1 MRARGATPP
10 ITPTPFKMEEGV
22 EEVAATMNEPGSRKD
37 QRHLKKLCLERDG
50 HRCMA
55 TGIIDIDAKISEADT
70 EYGSPTDLCYV
81 VPFSLGRWEKS
92 KDHKIA
98 QIWATLKK
106 LFPQI
111 QLAPEDIN
119 DPRNLMT
126 LWSPVHA
133 AFGSFTLSFEPTG
146 EPNQYQI
153 LLLSR
158 RRNVIQVH
166 LPASQGGPD
175 GPRLVT
181 LERHGGATI
190 ELPSPALLQMRSTLT
205 KIFHASGMAEYIEDL
220 VRDEEE
226 IGCLAP
232 GSTTNLEDLVLS
244 RMLRSRCE

>member
-1 MRARGATPP
+1 
-10 ITPTPFKMEEGV
+10 MEEGV

-92 KDHKIA
+92 K
-98 QIWATLKK
+98 
-106 LFPQI
+106 
-111 QLAPEDIN
+111 
-119 DPRNLMT
+119 
-126 LWSPVHA
+126 
-133 AFGSFTLSFEPTG
+133 G

>member
-1 MRARGATPP
+1 
-10 ITPTPFKMEEGV
+10 MEEGV

-119 DPRNLMT
+119 DPTNLMT

-244 RMLRSRCE
+244 RMFRSRCE